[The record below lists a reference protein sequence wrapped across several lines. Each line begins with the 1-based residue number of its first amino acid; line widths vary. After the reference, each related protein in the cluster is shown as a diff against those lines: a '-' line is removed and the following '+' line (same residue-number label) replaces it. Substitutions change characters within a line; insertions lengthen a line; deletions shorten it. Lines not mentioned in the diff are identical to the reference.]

1 MLIILDL
8 QISELF
14 DEVLTVLEV
23 GSWLPTVKLL
33 IVALPFDQVPD
44 SGTLLLH
51 VKQFLNGVL
60 LSDRDLSD

>member
-8 QISELF
+8 EISELF
-14 DEVLTVLEV
+14 DEVLAVLEV